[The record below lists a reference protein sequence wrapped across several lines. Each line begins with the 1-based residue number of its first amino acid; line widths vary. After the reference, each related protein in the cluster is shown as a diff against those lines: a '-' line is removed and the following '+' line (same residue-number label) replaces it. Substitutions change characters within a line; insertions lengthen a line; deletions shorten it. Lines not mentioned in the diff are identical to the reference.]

1 MSFYEVFG
9 EGWFRSE
16 VKDKNII
23 TKIHSFNA
31 QQ

>member
-9 EGWFRSE
+9 EGWFCSE
-16 VKDKNII
+16 VKDKNI
-23 TKIHSFNA
+23 TKIHSFTA